1 MAVANLSSPQA
12 SDSSSDVLALEGEIV
27 AWGDCERLPSP
38 WYCIF
43 PAPLLGEDP
52 FLTVLPAVLHFHFY
66 STAVSLVVG
75 ERKGTLAKILIKPPT

>member
-1 MAVANLSSPQA
+1 MTAANLSSPQA
-12 SDSSSDVLALEGEIV
+12 SDSSSDVLGLEYEIV
-27 AWGDCERLPSP
+27 ARGDCERLSSP

-43 PAPLLGEDP
+43 PAPLLREDP
-52 FLTVLPAVLHFHFY
+52 FLTVLPAVLRFHFY